1 MTQVES
7 LRVPPQL
14 GPVKT
19 GSLSADFDPKA
30 VAILNTYSPFPTFPG
45 SNHSSDPF
53 GLNAFLLNPHDDMWN
68 YLQPMP
74 IPHDVL
80 DEADRPKE
88 VVPTADPL
96 PLDTTPPR
104 PARSAARN
112 IRRRSSP
119 LASNPP
125 VSPDEEAKETKQV
138 KDEVEAEPHPAPR
151 ARKAAPV
158 PPAKSTLRTMIGR
171 KSMTASLASSTDSLA
186 LTDDETPLSTRTHS
200 MCSALSTSSS
210 DSSCDGVQTPRDG
223 SPLDINAANARLDAL
238 NQLTDKAA
246 SASASEASTAPKS
259 GWRDWL
265 GSKRVSFLGLRG
277 DPGTTLLESPR
288 ASVLDLTPE
297 IPEPQAAIAADSEA
311 GRSVVALRRLSLTK
325 LGSLR
330 MPSPHPLALL
340 LTRQHAN
347 LPDEVA
353 FSIPATKRVFPMS
366 VNVVQGFNSELSP
379 AQGGLRLAL
388 GVRGVIAK
396 IDQGEAPKELLR
408 PRKAQRH
415 STILRPRGVRDFVS
429 RRPFEERS
437 VVFDSDGVCSHVT
450 MARPGY
456 AIWELDYSE
465 YILALSEAEDCP
477 ITWPIPRSSTGNSSL
492 GKPILKVT
500 NPDPPR
506 AAAAAAVAAPVRP
519 KSAVRSPARSPAQS
533 PPTSPPKSS
542 FRTARPKLSTWDD
555 SSDEELDTE
564 DETAVAPKK
573 IVSMAAPARPPVQR
587 TQTAPARAM
596 RESRLIDPSSA
607 LDEITRARERREL
620 SRTGEIERQAEGA
633 EKRRQSQLVPQ
644 RPITKRSST
653 MTLSAT
659 AQRQAA
665 QQAAQ
670 QEERRQAR
678 ASSISLTK
686 PQVERPK
693 LSHRASS
700 ATLAGTAKAAGR
712 KPVVDASS
720 LPSSPHSKPQPDRRR
735 VVSQYDPTAQALHHR
750 ASVMGL
756 GMYGMVP
763 PVPVVPAVY
772 SHPMVYPAPT
782 VAAPG
787 VVYHAQFPATVSRMS
802 AAMYAQPPPPQVSHR
817 RRERPVS

>member
-19 GSLSADFDPKA
+19 GTLSADFDPKA
-30 VAILNTYSPFPTFPG
+30 IAILNTYSPFPTFPG
-45 SNHSSDPF
+45 STHSRDPF
-53 GLNAFLLNPHDDMWN
+53 GLNAFLLDPHDDIWN
-68 YLQPMP
+68 YMQPTP
-74 IPHDVL
+74 LPHDEL
-80 DEADRPKE
+80 DEADRPKD
-88 VVPTADPL
+88 VVPTAEPL
-96 PLDTTPPR
+96 PLDTAPPR
-104 PARSAARN
+104 PARSSARA

-125 VSPDEEAKETKQV
+125 VSPDEDVEPEPSSEAVPTV
-138 KDEVEAEPHPAPR
+138 
-151 ARKAAPV
+151 ARKAAAPV

-186 LTDDETPLSTRTHS
+186 LPDEDTPVSTRTHS
-200 MCSALSTSSS
+200 MCSATSS

-223 SPLDINAANARLDAL
+223 SPLDINAASARLDAL
-238 NQLTDKAA
+238 NQLTDK
-246 SASASEASTAPKS
+246 SAAPKS

-297 IPEPQAAIAADSEA
+297 IPEPQTVIAADSEA

-325 LGSLR
+325 LSSLR

-366 VNVVQGFNSELSP
+366 VNVVQGFNTELSP

-396 IDQGEAPKELLR
+396 IDSGEAPKELLR

-415 STILRPRGVRDFVS
+415 STILRPRGVRDFCS
-429 RRPFEERS
+429 RRPFEERT
-437 VVFDSDGVCSHVT
+437 VVFDSDGACSHVT

-456 AIWELDYSE
+456 AIWDLDYSE

-492 GKPILKVT
+492 SKPILKVA
-500 NPDPPR
+500 NPDPPAPAR
-506 AAAAAAVAAPVRP
+506 STITRPAAPTRP
-519 KSAVRSPARSPAQS
+519 KSAPQVTRTQS

-542 FRTARPKLSTWDD
+542 FRTARPKVSTWDD

-564 DETAVAPKK
+564 DETAVASKK
-573 IVSMAAPARPPVQR
+573 IVAMAAPAPTRPPVQR
-587 TQTAPARAM
+587 TQTAPGRAV
-596 RESRLIDPSSA
+596 RDSRLLDHSTA
-607 LDEITRARERREL
+607 LEEITRARERREL
-620 SRTGEIERQAEGA
+620 SRIGEVERRAEGA
-633 EKRRQSQLVPQ
+633 EKRRQSQLVVGGPPQ
-644 RPITKRSST
+644 RPVTKRSST
-653 MTLSAT
+653 TTLSAT

-678 ASSISLTK
+678 ASSISLTTK
-686 PQVERPK
+686 PHVERPK

-700 ATLAGTAKAAGR
+700 ATLAATAKSDR
-712 KPVVDASS
+712 RNKPTVEATS
-720 LPSSPHSKPQPDRRR
+720 LPASPHSKPQPDRRR

-756 GMYGMVP
+756 GMYGMAP

-772 SHPMVYPAPT
+772 SHPMYPAPT

-787 VVYHAQFPATVSRMS
+787 VVYHAQFPATVSRMT
-802 AAMYAQPPPPQVSHR
+802 AMYAPPPPPQVSHR